1 MCDLPRSASGW
12 GVDATLGKA
21 MLLRRLLLSAVSL
34 AVALLAAE
42 FWFSSR
48 VSGTGDG
55 IESLSTFEPSS
66 EQLARWEKRLKRL
79 RRIESGVGTQK
90 SAPMIQFS
98 ERYGWALASGAEG
111 VLNGDQISLNAI
123 GARRSAEVGEQ
134 PPAGVLRVACYG
146 ESFTF
151 GSEVDNGE
159 DWPAQL
165 EDTGA
170 GALEVLNLGVI
181 GWGTDQALLR
191 FRDGHAQLN
200 SDVVLM
206 GLMSENIQ
214 RNVNRLVSVRAPKE
228 FVPLVKPRFLLD
240 NGELRLLPQPYASE
254 IDLYEAAVNG
264 KLGHDL
270 ASHEWL
276 AESSEGAGWS
286 NVADAV
292 RAKREREERARWWL
306 QWKEPDGEPFRVTVA
321 LLEAFHREA
330 LEAGA
335 RMAGVVVFCS
345 ILDISDQDRELTA
358 LHAALDQRGIPY
370 VDLYDVLRARH
381 ARGDG
386 VYGRTHL
393 TAGANREV
401 ASTVFEWL
409 KQELDL

>member
-1 MCDLPRSASGW
+1 
-12 GVDATLGKA
+12 

-34 AVALLAAE
+34 AVAWLAVE
-42 FWFSSR
+42 FWFGSR
-48 VSGTGDG
+48 VPGTNDRS
-55 IESLSTFEPSS
+55 ESLPTFEPSP
-66 EQLARWEKRLKRL
+66 EQLQRWEKRLKRL
-79 RRIESGVGTQK
+79 RRIESGVGVQK

-98 ERYGWALASGAEG
+98 ERYGWALAADAQG

-123 GARRSAEVGEQ
+123 AARRSGEIGEQ
-134 PPAGVLRVACYG
+134 PPPGALRVACYG

-165 EDTGA
+165 EVAAA

-191 FRDGHAQLN
+191 FRDGHDQLD

-206 GLMSENIQ
+206 GLMAENIQ
-214 RNVNRLVSVRAPKE
+214 RNVNRLVPVRAPKE

-240 NGELRLLPQPYASE
+240 GGELRLPPHPYASE
-254 IDLYEAAVNG
+254 IELYEAAVNG
-264 KLGHDL
+264 SLGYDL
-270 ASHEWL
+270 ADHEWL
-276 AESSEGAGWS
+276 AESSEGSGWS
-286 NVADAV
+286 NVANVV
-292 RAKREREERARWWL
+292 RAKREREQRARWWL

-335 RMAGVVVFCS
+335 QMAGVVVFCS
-345 ILDISDQDRELTA
+345 ILDISDPDRELTA

-370 VDLYDVLRARH
+370 VDLYDVIRARH

-386 VYGRTHL
+386 AYGKTHL

-401 ASTVFEWL
+401 ASAVFEWL
-409 KQELDL
+409 KQELGL

>member
-1 MCDLPRSASGW
+1 
-12 GVDATLGKA
+12 
-21 MLLRRLLLSAVSL
+21 
-34 AVALLAAE
+34 
-42 FWFSSR
+42 
-48 VSGTGDG
+48 
-55 IESLSTFEPSS
+55 
-66 EQLARWEKRLKRL
+66 
-79 RRIESGVGTQK
+79 
-90 SAPMIQFS
+90 MIQFS
-98 ERYGWALASGAEG
+98 ERYGWALAPNAQG
-111 VLNGDQISLNAI
+111 VLNGDQISLNTLA
-123 GARRSAEVGEQ
+123 ARRSSEVAAQ
-134 PPAGVLRVACYG
+134 PPPGALRVACYG

-165 EDTGA
+165 EDAAA

-191 FRDGHAQLN
+191 FRDGHAQLG

-240 NGELRLLPQPYASE
+240 SGELRLLPQPYASE
-254 IDLYEAAVNG
+254 IELYEAAVNG
-264 KLGHDL
+264 NLGYDL

-276 AESSEGAGWS
+276 AESNEGSGWS

-292 RAKREREERARWWL
+292 RAQREREQRARWWL
-306 QWKEPDGEPFRVTVA
+306 QWNEPDGEPFRVTVA

-345 ILDISDQDRELTA
+345 ILDISDPDRELTA

-370 VDLYDVLRARH
+370 VDLYDVIRARH
-381 ARGDG
+381 LRGDG
-386 VYGRTHL
+386 SYGKTHL

-409 KQELDL
+409 KLELDL